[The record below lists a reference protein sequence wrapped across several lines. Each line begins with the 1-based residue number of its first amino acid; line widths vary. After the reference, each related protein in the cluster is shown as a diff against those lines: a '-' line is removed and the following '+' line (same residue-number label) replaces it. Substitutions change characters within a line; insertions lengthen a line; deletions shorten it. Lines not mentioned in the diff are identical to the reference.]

1 MRFKNYFEFLTRCR
15 RRHPF
20 SSCHLE
26 MTSKTKLILQ
36 LKNYE
41 KNRSSLLTVF
51 ASSNKVSIEID
62 WRFFISFFILTTNTK
77 RLCHIFLVDFKVSES
92 LGLQL
97 KQKREHN
104 IYLRIF
110 WNPIS
115 GGEVIVHSFYRF
127 NDNIMKGAAKSQA
140 PLPTA

>member
-15 RRHPF
+15 KRHPF

-51 ASSNKVSIEID
+51 ALRNKVSIEID

-77 RLCHIFLVDFKVSES
+77 RLCHIFLVEFKISES

-104 IYLRIF
+104 NHFWIF
-110 WNPIS
+110 KNPIS
-115 GGEVIVHSFYRF
+115 RGEIMVHSCQKIVLKCLK
-127 NDNIMKGAAKSQA
+127 N
-140 PLPTA
+140 L